1 MTTPQVKIFTSCT
14 GSPAGILRI
23 PENMAII
30 AVKKKKT
37 LKSIFSFFEISRINT
52 SKLFTSYSNY
62 RAQESLPDSMELYD
76 TVSFTWI
83 IQNSAQE
90 LVKGNEYII
99 YISALSTQ

>member
-1 MTTPQVKIFTSCT
+1 
-14 GSPAGILRI
+14 
-23 PENMAII
+23 
-30 AVKKKKT
+30 
-37 LKSIFSFFEISRINT
+37 
-52 SKLFTSYSNY
+52 
-62 RAQESLPDSMELYD
+62 MELYD